1 MTVISLTVK
10 MLLYAITLPIKMLLY
25 FNIACFNHKSMYCAF
40 VRICSVPIA
49 ATNHPHPKP

>member
-1 MTVISLTVK
+1 MTIISLTVK

-49 ATNHPHPKP
+49 ATNHPHPMP